1 MVRRV
6 EGFLTIKL
14 FNKAVLQGH
23 MRNEILYNLHY
34 QRFMSTKFGR
44 MITYLDGILNIKSHD
59 PFGSLI
65 IINLTIIVIWHV
77 SHTEKLSP
85 RALDISQKG
94 QGFAWLFV
102 LSNISLNFI
111 PIRLPFSV
119 YIMVV

>member
-1 MVRRV
+1 M
-6 EGFLTIKL
+6 IKL
-14 FNKAVLQGH
+14 FNEAVLQGH

-94 QGFAWLFV
+94 FAWLFV
-102 LSNISLNFI
+102 LSNISLNLI

-119 YIMVV
+119 YIMAV